1 MRFAFQALQALK
13 PIVRSPIGQAVLP
26 QSGLELAMSVV
37 PNLAFAGMTALN
49 QPQGTS
55 PLVAA
60 GAGAEDL
67 IGSLALQTLG
77 RGLGS
82 AGAGGVRRLRGGSL
96 PNEWESGVKGLSE
109 YGAEFLGY
117 GLVPRPFATKAYQD
131 YEQRVTQEQQ
141 DEQAARE
148 KEIRDRILAQA
159 GIRGLILPQDLQEW
173 SLGAGSMSPEG
184 GFG

>member
-13 PIVRSPIGQAVLP
+13 PIVKSQIGQAVLP

-82 AGAGGVRRLRGGSL
+82 FGAGGLRRARGGALS
-96 PNEWESGVKGLSE
+96 PEWESGIKGISE
-109 YGAEFLGY
+109 MGAEMLGY
-117 GLVPRPFATKAYQD
+117 GFVPRPFATKAYQD

-141 DEQAARE
+141 DREAARE

-173 SLGAGSMSPEG
+173 SLGAGGMAPEG